1 MIVFIWSTSLVF
13 VRTAFFDILDMQG
26 DRIVGRETIP
36 LIYGQKSTTRIL
48 KRVLVALP
56 ILLILAAA
64 VSLVTSLGVALTAS
78 PLFLF
83 MVIIIHA
90 QGYMLPGIRLE
101 FLVESGFIL
110 AGLITMIWMMI
121 AR

>member
-1 MIVFIWSTSLVF
+1 
-13 VRTAFFDILDMQG
+13 MQG

-48 KRVLVALP
+48 KLVLVVLP
-56 ILLILAAA
+56 MLLSLAAA
-64 VSLVTSLGVALTAS
+64 VSVVTDLGVALTVS

-83 MVIIIHA
+83 IVIIIHE

-110 AGLITMIWMMI
+110 AGFITLIWTMI
-121 AR
+121 AG